1 MRTLRAILMLLVA
14 AAALPACDQ
23 NAVQQIAGPQ
33 EGGAAVKF
41 FNFSVGSPAV
51 NFYANDA
58 KVTAIGTTLC
68 WQLTDSNRQQCTTAG
83 LEPNSGVAYG
93 SAGNGVNAWYSDMR
107 SGQNTLQAKIAVAT
121 DKDLAIASLPFNL
134 AAGRFYSF
142 YLSGIYNA
150 ATKTADSFALEDVLP
165 AVDVTAA
172 YVRFVNASANP
183 NPLALVLT
191 PTAAGEVI
199 NLAAS
204 IAYQG
209 GSEFVRVPGGTY
221 NLAARNAGTATNV
234 ITRNAVAFANGR
246 VYTITARGNPAATAT
261 LALDNTANR

>member
-1 MRTLRAILMLLVA
+1 MLLVA
-14 AAALPACDQ
+14 AAALPACEQ

-41 FNFSVGSPAV
+41 FNFSAGSPAV

-68 WQLTDSNRQQCTTAG
+68 WQITDANRQQCTTAG

-93 SAGNGVNAWYSDMR
+93 SAGNGANAWYSDMR
-107 SGQNTLQAKIAVAT
+107 SGQNTLQAKIAVVT
-121 DKDLAIASLPFNL
+121 DKDLTIANLPANL
-134 AAGRFYSF
+134 EAGRFYSY

-150 ATKTADSFALEDVLP
+150 GTKTADSFVLEDVLP
-165 AVDVTAA
+165 AVNVGTA

-191 PTAAGEVI
+191 HTTTSEVI

-204 IAYQG
+204 IAYQA
-209 GSEFVRVPGGTY
+209 GSEFVAVPGGTY
-221 NLAARNAGTATNV
+221 NLAARHAGTATNV
-234 ITRNAVAFANGR
+234 ITRTNVGFANGR
-246 VYTITARGNPAATAT
+246 VYTITARGNPAITTT
-261 LALDNTANR
+261 LGLDNTANR